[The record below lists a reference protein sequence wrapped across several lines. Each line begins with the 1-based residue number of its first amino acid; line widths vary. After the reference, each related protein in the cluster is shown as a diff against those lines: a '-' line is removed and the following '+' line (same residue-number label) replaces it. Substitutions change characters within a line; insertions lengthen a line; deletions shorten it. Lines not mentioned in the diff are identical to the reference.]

1 MLFVVLFHEFD
12 INCFFRIKT
21 MCSEYVSN
29 QLACGCFTKTQLYLL
44 NLGIVDDASMEQL
57 HLE

>member
-1 MLFVVLFHEFD
+1 
-12 INCFFRIKT
+12 

-29 QLACGCFTKTQLYLL
+29 QLAYGCFTKTQLYLL
-44 NLGIVDDASMEQL
+44 NLGIVDEASMEQL